1 MFNYAVKYYDLR
13 ENPCTKAGSMGK
25 SNAEEMQFWTKTEFE
40 QFITAVQ
47 DKPASY
53 TAFMT
58 MYYTGMR
65 VGELC
70 ALTQEDVNLENNT
83 ITINK
88 LYNFKKV
95 FFDCYFVSV
104 KMLHI
109 ALFNTL

>member
-1 MFNYAVKYYDLR
+1 
-13 ENPCTKAGSMGK
+13 
-25 SNAEEMQFWTKTEFE
+25 MQKKCSSGQKTEFE

-70 ALTQEDVNLENNT
+70 ALTPEDVNLENNT

-88 LYNFKKV
+88 TFQRINGRDVVWPPKNAKKV
-95 FFDCYFVSV
+95 TGLSRYLRHLLIV
-104 KMLHI
+104 
-109 ALFNTL
+109 

>member
-1 MFNYAVKYYDLR
+1 
-13 ENPCTKAGSMGK
+13 MGK
-25 SNAEEMQFWTKTEFE
+25 SNAEEMQFWTKAEFE

-70 ALTQEDVNLENNT
+70 ALTPEDVNLENNT

-88 LYNFKKV
+88 TFQRINERDVVWPPKSKRTIV
-95 FFDCYFVSV
+95 RT
-104 KMLHI
+104 I
-109 ALFNTL
+109 N